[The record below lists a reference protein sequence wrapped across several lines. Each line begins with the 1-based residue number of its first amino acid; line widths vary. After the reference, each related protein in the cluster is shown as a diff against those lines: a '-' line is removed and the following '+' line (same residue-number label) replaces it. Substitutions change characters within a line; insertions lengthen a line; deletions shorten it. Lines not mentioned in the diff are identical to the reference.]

1 MYTDF
6 IRMSTTREGVLRLIK
21 KLLGKRIKEYRER
34 SGYTQDALAEV
45 LSLTNNYISYIERGK
60 KFPRIE
66 NLVAIMNA
74 IGASAD
80 QIFCD
85 VIDKT
90 YPTRVSILSDEIEDL
105 SSEEQQRIFAVV
117 ETLIKESKDK
127 S

>member
-1 MYTDF
+1 M
-6 IRMSTTREGVLRLIK
+6 RMSMTSWRDIMQIK
-21 KLLGKRIKEYRER
+21 KLVGKRIKEYRER

-45 LSLTNNYISYIERGK
+45 LSLTKNYISDVERGK

>member
-1 MYTDF
+1 MNKDIHILF
-6 IRMSTTREGVLRLIK
+6 GL
-21 KLLGKRIKEYRER
+21 RIKELRVRAHISQEELSFR
-34 SGYTQDALAEV
+34 SG
-45 LSLTNNYISYIERGK
+45 LSKNYISDVERGK